1 MRKSEIARETKET
14 KIYLSLDV
22 DECEEVRIDT
32 GIGFFDHMLN
42 LFARHGRFG
51 MDLSVEGD
59 YEVDNHHVIED
70 TGIVLGKAF
79 KEALRDKSGIKR
91 YSSMF
96 TPMDESLSRVCVDI
110 SGRGMLV
117 FDASFTCER
126 IGAMETEMIEEFF
139 RAFALSSGI
148 TLHAAVIYG
157 KNNHHMAEAIFK
169 GFARALK
176 EAVSI
181 DRSVDGIPSTKGIL

>member
-1 MRKSEIARETKET
+1 MRKSEIVRETKET
-14 KIYLSLDV
+14 KIYLSLNL
-22 DECEEVRIDT
+22 DERDEVRIDT
-32 GIGFFDHMLN
+32 GIGFFDHMLD
-42 LFARHGRFG
+42 LFARHGGFG

-79 KEALRDKSGIKR
+79 KEALRDKSGIRR

-96 TPMDESLSRVCVDI
+96 TPMDESLSRVCIDI

-139 RAFALSSGI
+139 RAFAVSSGI
-148 TLHAAVIYG
+148 TLHAAIIYG
-157 KNNHHMAEAIFK
+157 KNNHHMAEAMFK

-181 DRSVDGIPSTKGIL
+181 DKSIEGVPSTKGIL

>member
-1 MRKSEIARETKET
+1 MRKSEIERETKET
-14 KIYLSLDV
+14 KIYISLNLDGQ
-22 DECEEVRIDT
+22 EEVRVDT

-42 LFARHGRFG
+42 LFARHGGFG

-70 TGIVLGKAF
+70 TGIVLGNAF
-79 KEALRDKSGIKR
+79 KQALGDKSGIKR
-91 YSSMF
+91 YSSKF
-96 TPMDESLSRVCVDI
+96 TPMDESLSRVCIDI

-117 FDASFTCER
+117 SDVSFTCER
-126 IGAMETEMIEEFF
+126 IGQMETEMIEEFF
-139 RAFALSSGI
+139 RAFAATSGT
-148 TLHAAVIYG
+148 TLHIAIMYG

-181 DRSVDGIPSTKGIL
+181 DNTVEGIPSTKGVL

>member
-1 MRKSEIARETKET
+1 MRKSEIVRETKET
-14 KIYLSLDV
+14 KIYLSLNL
-22 DECEEVRIDT
+22 DERDEVRIDT
-32 GIGFFDHMLN
+32 GIGFFDHMLD
-42 LFARHGRFG
+42 LFARHGGFG

-79 KEALRDKSGIKR
+79 KEALRDKSGIRR

-96 TPMDESLSRVCVDI
+96 TPMDESLSRVCIDI

-126 IGAMETEMIEEFF
+126 IGVMETEMIEEFF
-139 RAFALSSGI
+139 RAFAVSSGI
-148 TLHAAVIYG
+148 TLHAAIIYG
-157 KNNHHMAEAIFK
+157 KNNHHMAEAMFK

-181 DRSVDGIPSTKGIL
+181 DKSIEGVPSTKGIL